1 MMQVKPAT
9 QHLLDKW
16 TKYNQFLK
24 KDLKKDNKLKLR
36 QSPDALNNANQR
48 NMSSQKTKIDE
59 NALSFTKS
67 CEYIDR
73 GS

>member
-1 MMQVKPAT
+1 
-9 QHLLDKW
+9 
-16 TKYNQFLK
+16 LK

-67 CEYIDR
+67 CDYIDR